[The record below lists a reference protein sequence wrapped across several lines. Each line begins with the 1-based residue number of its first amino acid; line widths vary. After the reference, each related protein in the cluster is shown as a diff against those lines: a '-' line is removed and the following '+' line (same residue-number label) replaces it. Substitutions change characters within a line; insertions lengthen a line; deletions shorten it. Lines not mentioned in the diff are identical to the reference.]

1 MVHINTA
8 IIMINIL
15 KEQSLTLAFHYHSL
29 LAEQHH
35 LAKKLRADSYNFC
48 SYQGQGFKYRSFYQ

>member
-15 KEQSLTLAFHYHSL
+15 KEQSLTLASHRLPL

-35 LAKKLRADSYNFC
+35 LA
-48 SYQGQGFKYRSFYQ
+48 